1 MAVHRQKRHSRA
13 RSSPDARMPVIGLVL
28 LFFAVDTGLL
38 AQNGD
43 AGVED
48 LFRIGA
54 DARTMALGNA
64 ASAFP
69 QDPSGFLW
77 NPAGVV
83 VVQQKSVLFSHT
95 TLFDDVQYQ
104 SVDYAHPTL
113 SAGTFGLGVS
123 RIGIGG
129 IRSYEDVGGGDG
141 TAGIPVDMGEISYW
155 WGKLTLAYGATL
167 GKGLSLGTNFVV
179 HRQVLGAAS
188 SYGFGMDAGIHYR
201 IRYEGSILDNLF
213 FGVSMTNALP
223 ARLKL
228 GDQFETLPRTLRI
241 GIAKIFYMRGNL
253 DRFLLIV
260 DGEKGQYR
268 SHVLHAGVEYV
279 FHNAVFLRA
288 GLDDGKMTLGGGL
301 SLRYFQI
308 DYATGRFGDDP
319 AYFPRNHRFSLIFN
333 IGKSVPE
340 QRRLNEVKR
349 QVEMQRRVDL
359 EMAEARKNR
368 IDTGL
373 KTGRDFFNSGDY
385 FRARLELG
393 AVLKEDPENKEASQL
408 LEQTNIK
415 EQAFQQ
421 EREQQLLQETRA
433 NESRQKDLAFVS
445 QCFQEG
451 LAFLQKGAYPK
462 AIERWNQALQR
473 DPSNSQIISY
483 ISRANTELRNEV
495 QKLIGRARQLIRQE
509 NQSEAYQVLRQAKEL
524 AGDSPELA
532 NDIAAEMKN
541 LDEKFGFLN
550 AYQAGVQRYENR
562 DYAAASQFFQRALE
576 LDPKNDKVKELHR
589 NAQARAK
596 GLTKEMGRDTKEKY
610 SQGLRL
616 YQEGN
621 YSGAIAIWEEA
632 FKSDSTNVKILEAI
646 QGAKSRLNSYQKN
659 K

>member
-1 MAVHRQKRHSRA
+1 MTVRAQKRPLQA
-13 RSSPDARMPVIGLVL
+13 RFAPFMRMTGIGLVL
-28 LFFAVDTGLL
+28 WYLGADSVLF
-38 AQNGD
+38 AQNGN

-48 LFRIGA
+48 MFRIGA

-64 ASAFP
+64 AAAFP

-77 NPAGVV
+77 NPAGTV
-83 VVQQKSVLFSHT
+83 VVQQKSILFSHT
-95 TLFDDVQYQ
+95 TLFEDVQYQ
-104 SVDYAHPTL
+104 SINYAHPTL

-129 IRSYEDVGGGDG
+129 IRNYEDVGGGNG
-141 TAGIPVDMGEISYW
+141 SAGIPVDMGEISYW

-179 HRQVLGAAS
+179 HRQVMGTAS
-188 SYGFGMDAGIHYR
+188 SYGFGMDAGVHYR
-201 IRYEGSILDNLF
+201 IRYEGSILDNIY
-213 FGVSMTNALP
+213 FGASMTNALP

-228 GDQFETLPRTLRI
+228 GTQFETLPRTLRI
-241 GIAKIFYMRGNL
+241 GAAKIFYIRGNQ

-260 DGEKGQYR
+260 DGERGQYR
-268 SHVLHAGVEYV
+268 KTVFHAGAEYV
-279 FHNAVFLRA
+279 FQNAVFLRA
-288 GLDDGKMTLGGGL
+288 GADDGKLTFGGGL

-319 AYFPRNHRFSLIFN
+319 AYFPRSHRFSLIFN
-333 IGKSVPE
+333 IGKSIPE
-340 QRRLNEVKR
+340 QRRLNDVKR
-349 QVEMQRRVDL
+349 QIEMQRRVDL

-368 IDTGL
+368 IDAGL
-373 KTGRDFFNSGDY
+373 KAGREFFDSGDY

-408 LEQTNIK
+408 LEQTNVK
-415 EQAFQQ
+415 ERAFQE
-421 EREQQLLQETRA
+421 ERERQLLQETRA
-433 NESRQKDLAFVS
+433 NESRQKDLAFVN

-451 LAFLQKGAYPK
+451 LAFLEKGAYPK

-473 DPSNSQIISY
+473 DPSNSQITSY
-483 ISRANTELRNEV
+483 ISRARVELENEI
-495 QKLIGRARQLIRQE
+495 QKLLGRARQLIRQE

-524 AGDSPELA
+524 AVDSPKLTDEL
-532 NDIAAEMKN
+532 AAEMKN

-550 AYQAGVQRYENR
+550 AYQAGVQRYENK
-562 DYAAASQFFQRALE
+562 DYVSASQFFQRALE
-576 LDPKNDKVKELHR
+576 LDPKNDKAKELYR

-632 FKSDSTNVKILEAI
+632 FKMDSTNVKILEAI
-646 QGAKSRLNSYQKN
+646 QGAKSRLNSYKKN